1 MKKEDDIS
9 KMPEDRK
16 KMWME
21 YSVYLSTLHASY
33 DVGYRLHA
41 AYFFLTK
48 AVTINKYGY
57 RAFLAMHA
65 ETLARN
71 PKLKEGVLD
80 FLSYFGIG
88 YGGKKERKIRS
99 LEKLSAI
106 SELNQKKVNDF
117 VVFMNKEKDYSPHT
131 IYAFTSTARS
141 FFEYAN
147 EFNQDNCRRYVKTL
161 EEQGRA
167 PATICLKI
175 VALNKL
181 SEYLKV
187 PVVIKKP
194 KVKRTLHT
202 ENIPTEAD
210 YNKLL
215 DYLKGKS
222 TLHYLFVKIM
232 ATTGARL
239 SELLQFKWGNIIEGE
254 CVLKG
259 KGNKYR
265 QFYFSPELQKEVK
278 DYMKNTQCSIDGYVF
293 VNRFGKRISTRG
305 LPQQLKTWGDKCGID
320 RSKMHPHAFR
330 HFFAKMYLKKT
341 KDFIQLADF
350 LGHAN
355 IDTTRIYLQKSHE
368 EQKRNFNRN
377 ITW

>member
-1 MKKEDDIS
+1 MNKTDVRTI
-9 KMPEDRK
+9 PEERK
-16 KMWME
+16 NMWME
-21 YSVYLSTLHASY
+21 YSIYLSTLHASY

-48 AVTINKYGY
+48 AVTVNKYGY
-57 RAFLAMHA
+57 RAFLSMYA
-65 ETLARN
+65 ETLARD
-71 PKLKEGVLD
+71 PKLKDGVLD

-88 YGGKKERKIRS
+88 YGRKKEKKIRS
-99 LEKLSAI
+99 LEKLSSI

-117 VVFMNKEKDYSPHT
+117 VSYMSKEKDYSPHT
-131 IYAFTSTARS
+131 IYAFTSTVRS

-161 EEQGRA
+161 EEQGKA
-167 PATICLKI
+167 PSTICLKI

-194 KVKRTLHT
+194 KVKRTLH
-202 ENIPTEAD
+202 
-210 YNKLL
+210 
-215 DYLKGKS
+215 
-222 TLHYLFVKIM
+222 YLFVKIM

-239 SELLQFKWGNIIEGE
+239 SELLQFQWRNIIEGE

-278 DYMKNTQCSIDGYVF
+278 DYMKKTQCSIDGYVF
-293 VNRFGKRISTRG
+293 VNRFGKKISTRG
-305 LPQQLKTWGDKCGID
+305 LPQLLKTWGGASAALIAQRCTHMPSVTSSLRCI
-320 RSKMHPHAFR
+320 
-330 HFFAKMYLKKT
+330 
-341 KDFIQLADF
+341 
-350 LGHAN
+350 
-355 IDTTRIYLQKSHE
+355 
-368 EQKRNFNRN
+368 
-377 ITW
+377 